1 MFAVYKK
8 AAEDG
13 GKKKKSL
20 PYDDMANLHSK
31 WFLRECGL
39 GGRKKKVPHQYW
51 LTCSSASSNEIYFPS
66 KSTFY
71 SFEFGAGA
79 RVNTQFSY
87 DAAGGNS

>member
-39 GGRKKKVPHQYW
+39 GGRKKKFLINIGSHAPVP
-51 LTCSSASSNEIYFPS
+51 PRM
-66 KSTFY
+66 KSIFRANLH
-71 SFEFGAGA
+71 FIHL
-79 RVNTQFSY
+79 
-87 DAAGGNS
+87 NSVPGQG